1 MEPLMPKDFDLRPL
15 LDAIPSVVFI
25 TDGDVR
31 IVEANRAARVW
42 LGHAIEQQPNERGGD
57 LLHCIFARDSQDGCG
72 TTEYCPACVIRKS
85 VEAVK
90 LGRPAPRR
98 VAHMVL
104 ETADSSE
111 DRWFQVSASPLA
123 LDGRELVI
131 LVLEDVSQLAEL
143 REMIPFCP
151 GCGEV
156 REVADLR
163 SQAQIFIRKHTDFL
177 LAQELCPHCRSKPP
191 ADLGQEAEPGASA

>member
-90 LGRPAPRR
+90 LGRLAPRR
-98 VAHMVL
+98 VAHMIL
-104 ETADSSE
+104 DTADGSE
-111 DRWFQVSASPLA
+111 DRWFQVSASALA
-123 LDGRELVI
+123 LEGRELVM

-143 REMIPFCP
+143 RELIPFWPC
-151 GCGEV
+151 CGNV

-163 SQAQIFIRKHTDFL
+163 SQAQIFIRKHPDFL
-177 LAQELCPHCRSKPP
+177 SAQELCPDCRSKSP
-191 ADLGQEAEPGASA
+191 ADLGQEEGPGASA

>member
-1 MEPLMPKDFDLRPL
+1 MEPLIPKDFDLLPL

-57 LLHCIFARDSQDGCG
+57 LLHCIFARESQDGCG

-98 VAHMVL
+98 VAHMIL
-104 ETADSSE
+104 ETADGSE

-143 REMIPFCP
+143 RELIPFCP
-151 GCGEV
+151 SCGEV

-177 LAQELCPHCRSKPP
+177 LAQELCPHCRSTPP
-191 ADLGQEAEPGASA
+191 ADLGQEEEPGTSA

>member
-1 MEPLMPKDFDLRPL
+1 MEPLIPKDFDLLPL

-57 LLHCIFARDSQDGCG
+57 LLHCIFARESQDGCG

-98 VAHMVL
+98 VAHMIL
-104 ETADSSE
+104 ETADGSE

-143 REMIPFCP
+143 RELIPFCP
-151 GCGEV
+151 SCGEV

-177 LAQELCPHCRSKPP
+177 LAQELCPHCRSTPP
-191 ADLGQEAEPGASA
+191 ADLGQEGEPGTSA